1 MSEAAEWFVYLE
13 SGQQGPYAATAL
25 RNMLGAGHIGPDH
38 QVWKDGLA
46 GWVRLGDV
54 AELVSASAPVA
65 ADFST
70 TAGFATRP
78 AATGSGIPAFV
89 ADRLLFRRKVFKLF
103 GNAFHVYTPDGALVL
118 YGKQKAFKL
127 KEDIRV
133 FADEA
138 QAQELLSIKARS
150 IIDFS
155 AAYDVHD
162 ATTGEKVGAYR
173 RKGLRSIL
181 RDKWEILDT
190 MDTIVGTIEE
200 DSMYMALLRRL
211 LSNLIP
217 QSYTVTVNGVPSA
230 HLKQRFNP
238 FVFKADYVVQ
248 GGGDRRLLLAG
259 IVLLMCI
266 EGRQG

>member
-1 MSEAAEWFVYLE
+1 MSDALEWYVYLE
-13 SGQQGPYAATAL
+13 SGQQGPFATAAL
-25 RNMLGAGHIGPDH
+25 RNMLASGHVGDDH
-38 QVWKDGLA
+38 QVWRDGME
-46 GWVRLGDV
+46 GWTRLGDV
-54 AELVSASAPVA
+54 PELRATVSPAADAAPPGGSVAPVA
-65 ADFST
+65 S
-70 TAGFATRP
+70 AGAF
-78 AATGSGIPAFV
+78 PAFA

-103 GNAFHVYTPDGALVL
+103 GNAFHVYTPDGSLVL

-133 FADEA
+133 YQDEA
-138 QAQELLSIKARS
+138 QARELLVIKARS

-162 ATTGEKVGAYR
+162 ATTGERVGAYR

-190 MDTIVGTIEE
+190 GDFVIGTIEE
-200 DSMYMALLRRL
+200 DSMYKALLRRF

-217 QSYTVTVNGVPSA
+217 QSYVIEAGGVEVGR
-230 HLKQRFNP
+230 LKQRFNP
-238 FVFKADYVVQ
+238 FVFKADYSVI
-248 GGGDRRLLLAG
+248 GGLDRRLILAG
-259 IVLLMCI
+259 MVLLMCV